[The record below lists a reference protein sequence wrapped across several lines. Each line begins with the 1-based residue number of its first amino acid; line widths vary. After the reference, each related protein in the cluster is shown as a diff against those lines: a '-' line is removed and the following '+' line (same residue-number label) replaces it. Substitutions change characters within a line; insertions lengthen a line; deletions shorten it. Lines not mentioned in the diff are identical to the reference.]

1 MVKCFLIN
9 LIYGSDVC
17 VSIWFGDLIHYQLH
31 FLLSFWSIELL
42 LLLLLFDCPF
52 FFLDKMWFDWLIL
65 QSIHFFFLAIKWHYH
80 LIDGIFFLFLFWS
93 MWIEYMWFIFHHLME
108 WTFLILIDLIK
119 SLYFIFIK
127 SVLIPLID
135 HIFFTS
141 CFFFVVTPLLGIL
154 HHSSYIWIEMLKL
167 SFSFR

>member
-1 MVKCFLIN
+1 MKWSNAFSLIWSMVLMC
-9 LIYGSDVC
+9 VC
-17 VSIWFGDLIHYQLH
+17 PFDLVILSITSYTFY
-31 FLLSFWSIELL
+31 F
-42 LLLLLFDCPF
+42 LFDLLNFCCCCCCLIAR

-141 CFFFVVTPLLGIL
+141 CFFLLL
-154 HHSSYIWIEMLKL
+154 RLC
-167 SFSFR
+167 